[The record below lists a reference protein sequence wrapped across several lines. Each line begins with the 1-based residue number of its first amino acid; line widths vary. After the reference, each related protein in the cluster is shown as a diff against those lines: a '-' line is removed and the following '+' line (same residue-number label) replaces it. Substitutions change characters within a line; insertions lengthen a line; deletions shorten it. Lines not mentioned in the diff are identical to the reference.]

1 MTSMNMVYKK
11 NEEGLED
18 KKGFIEILIN
28 EQYSEM
34 KRGITDHA
42 KQSHG
47 RYVRLREMPKQG
59 TGEQSDDEAEPN
71 LSPESNAA
79 AIRKKN
85 PLVFNESFVRIQSKE
100 KLENGVEK
108 VVERVGSRV
117 ITEQEWGELL
127 EGRAAILALRERAQ
141 MEQQGDDNFHE
152 ESVGRELSEE
162 QWQEWQHS
170 QAMIAELRRLCGPT
184 EEPHCRIGKI

>member
-1 MTSMNMVYKK
+1 M
-11 NEEGLED
+11 
-18 KKGFIEILIN
+18 
-28 EQYSEM
+28 
-34 KRGITDHA
+34 
-42 KQSHG
+42 
-47 RYVRLREMPKQG
+47 RETPKQG

-117 ITEQEWGELL
+117 IMEQEWGELL

-162 QWQEWQHS
+162 QWQEWQCS
-170 QAMIAELRRLCGPT
+170 QATIAELCRLCGPT
-184 EEPHCRIGKI
+184 EELIVAKEQVSTFQGCMMDILQDCIAELEKYELDVALLQMTLRDLEAKNNCQLWRN